1 LDAIGRFASYRNEA
15 WAVGADGVAGWQEAV
30 TKVNHYDSDSD
41 SPAWIAEDASLPD
54 EITRYVD
61 GLDGNLAV
69 QTGKTGA
76 RVLQLTD
83 LHGDVMTTL
92 PIRDGDTVADWP
104 ALRHQAADEFG
115 NPPT

>member
-1 LDAIGRFASYRNEA
+1 MPA
-15 WAVGADGVAGWQEAV
+15 WQQAV

-76 RVLQLTD
+76 RVLQLVD
-83 LHGDVMTTL
+83 LHGDVMTTV
-92 PIRDGDTVADWP
+92 PIRDGEAAADW
-104 ALRHQAADEFG
+104 AGLKHQAADEFG
-115 NPPT
+115 NTTDLTTGA